1 MIGIRSEG
9 RLGNQLFQYA
19 FIFSA
24 SKKLNTGFYIDQFTE
39 RSYVHQYFQIDKNTT
54 EGLSLF
60 LANIK
65 GYRNIF
71 SYQLRK
77 SLNKYISGFYKLKV
91 KQYPFAGDEA
101 EVVYEDNTLYIGYFQ
116 SLLFMNNYESE
127 IREKLCIKD
136 VYTTTF
142 KNKYDTLYSN
152 NTIVTIH
159 IRRTDY
165 KNLQH
170 LNLGANDLT
179 LPLSYYQNT
188 LTALK
193 RKNLHYIF
201 ISDDIAFIE
210 ENFADIEPKTISKES
225 EIYDFQHL
233 LNSNICVISN
243 STFSWWGA
251 WLNTRSDK
259 IIYCPKYYLGYH
271 LKKQIPENIYPQEWR
286 QIEFDQ

>member
-1 MIGIRSEG
+1 
-9 RLGNQLFQYA
+9 
-19 FIFSA
+19 
-24 SKKLNTGFYIDQFTE
+24 
-39 RSYVHQYFQIDKNTT
+39 
-54 EGLSLF
+54 
-60 LANIK
+60 
-65 GYRNIF
+65 
-71 SYQLRK
+71 
-77 SLNKYISGFYKLKV
+77 
-91 KQYPFAGDEA
+91 
-101 EVVYEDNTLYIGYFQ
+101 
-116 SLLFMNNYESE
+116 
-127 IREKLCIKD
+127 
-136 VYTTTF
+136 
-142 KNKYDTLYSN
+142 
-152 NTIVTIH
+152 
-159 IRRTDY
+159 
-165 KNLQH
+165 
-170 LNLGANDLT
+170 LT